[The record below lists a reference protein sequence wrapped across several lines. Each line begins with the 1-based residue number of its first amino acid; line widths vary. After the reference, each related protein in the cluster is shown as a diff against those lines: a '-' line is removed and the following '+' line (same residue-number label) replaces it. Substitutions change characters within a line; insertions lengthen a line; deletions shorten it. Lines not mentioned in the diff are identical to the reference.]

1 MLLTTVILTIEEA
14 RDAVR
19 LDGPD
24 NDIIL
29 IPLLNAIPAYLEV
42 TTGKDWDV
50 EPIHPLAQTAAIF
63 ILQLWY
69 DPQDKDTDRLK
80 ATIDGLLIALTAIGR
95 VVV

>member
-1 MLLTTVILTIEEA
+1 MILTIEEA

-24 NDIIL
+24 NDIVL
-29 IPLLNAIPAYLEV
+29 IPLLTAIPAYLEV
-42 TTGKDWDV
+42 TTGQAWDT
-50 EPIHPLAQTAAIF
+50 EPIPLAQTAAVF

-69 DPQDKDTDRLK
+69 NAQDKDTDRLK

>member
-1 MLLTTVILTIEEA
+1 MILTIEGA
-14 RDAVR
+14 RDALR
-19 LDGPD
+19 LDGSD
-24 NDIIL
+24 NDIVL
-29 IPLLNAIPAYLEV
+29 YPLLTAIPAYLET

-69 DPQDKDTDRLK
+69 NAQDKDTDRLK

>member
-1 MLLTTVILTIEEA
+1 MILTIDEA

-24 NDIIL
+24 NDMVL
-29 IPLLNAIPAYLEV
+29 YPLLTAIPAYLEV

-50 EPIHPLAQTAAIF
+50 EPIHPLAQTAATL

-95 VVV
+95 AVV